1 MTGPAL
7 LRREGYVALKI
18 EVAELGLTAVDAL
31 DVDALAVLVGP
42 ERPLQ
47 GLAGFADWRL
57 CGAISRAIRT
67 GVFHAGAGE
76 ALLLPSGGRISPARV
91 FCFGLPEV
99 PLAPEAFLNSA
110 RTMCEAIARAGSEA
124 FATAMPP
131 IAGPDGG
138 LAARLWLEA
147 SLVRPVRR
155 QILLGEARAL
165 QRDLSAARAALAVEV
180 EVLAPPSRVEMPP
193 RARALPHVGG
203 VVR

>member
-1 MTGPAL
+1 
-7 LRREGYVALKI
+7 VALKI
-18 EVAELGLTAVDAL
+18 EVAELGLSAVDAL

-47 GLAGFADWRL
+47 GLAGYADWRL
-57 CGAISRAIRT
+57 CGAISRAIRNDL
-67 GVFHAGAGE
+67 FGAAPGE
-76 ALLLPSGGRISPARV
+76 ALLLPSGGRIAPARV

-99 PLAPEAFLNSA
+99 PLAPDAFLHAA
-110 RTMCEAIARAGSEA
+110 RTACEALARAGSEA

-131 IAGPDGG
+131 IAGGDAA

-165 QRDLSAARAALAVEV
+165 QRDLATARTALAVEV